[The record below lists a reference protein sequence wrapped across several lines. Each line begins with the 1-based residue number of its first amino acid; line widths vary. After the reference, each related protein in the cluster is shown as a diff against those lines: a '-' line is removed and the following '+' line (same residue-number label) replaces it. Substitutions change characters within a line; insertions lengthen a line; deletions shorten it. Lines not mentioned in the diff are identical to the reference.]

1 MKIPFWKTW
10 VQDNHTCK
18 KECSGEKYHTSC
30 TGEKDDCTFVQ
41 IHLEN
46 RIQFEG
52 DAFTHLTIYFKNNFF
67 CFHCSLF
74 NPRILYYEIREGI
87 REWIS

>member
-1 MKIPFWKTW
+1 
-10 VQDNHTCK
+10 VQDNHICK

-30 TGEKDDCTFVQ
+30 TGEKGDTIYTT

-74 NPRILYYEIREGI
+74 NPRILYYEIRE
-87 REWIS
+87 RFWEWKEKI